1 VAIRKSSISGTPF
14 GNTANRPS
22 SPTVGQ
28 TYYNGELGYQEIYTA
43 AGWAPTVSAAG
54 EDFTINVGTS
64 GYTKT
69 DLSKNFVDGQYI
81 CTSSLSDV
89 TLDIYLL
96 NEDGSVSGYANAA
109 TATTT
114 INATASFRY
123 VVIYGATNND
133 TLTFQYKTV
142 VAPTSNSTTDLLIGP
157 RITNVA
163 TVNLPNQ
170 NDTTVVTGQNFAT
183 DITATFTG
191 TDSVARSA
199 KSIVRSSSTSL
210 IITRP
215 DTMPP
220 SANPYT
226 LTLTNP
232 GTISPTST
240 NSHKSI
246 NTISSGNSP
255 VWVTGTTIHYDIN
268 VAWNGGNLSATD
280 ADGGSSVTYTI
291 VSGTLPNGISL
302 ASNGVITGTP
312 TNSQQSVT
320 FRATDS
326 GGNTADRTILFN
338 QKPVWTTTSLANAT
352 SGIAYSQTLA
362 TTDDTAVARTYSLV
376 SGTLPSGLSLSSAGV
391 ISGTPSAGN
400 GGANMVFRA
409 TDGNGGTQD
418 KTLTISTTVVTT
430 FTSNGSWTAP
440 SGISTIDAL
449 VVAGGGGGGTS
460 GSSNPNRSGGGG
472 GAGGFRNLT
481 SVSVSPGTTYAI
493 TVGAGG
499 SGGDFWPGNTGSNS
513 SVGALISASG
523 GGGGNAN
530 DQSGIA
536 GGSGGGGATH
546 TGTQRNGGAGNVGGY
561 SPAEGNAGGTAF
573 SGNCGGGGGGA
584 GSAGGSASVSNS
596 GAGGSGATSTIT
608 GTSVTYAGG
617 GGGAGNNGGASGGSG
632 GGGAGNKNSNGVSGT
647 VNTGGGGGAGAPY
660 TSGSNGGSGG
670 SGIVIIK
677 YTGG

>member
-1 VAIRKSSISGTPF
+1 MPIRKSSISGVPF

-22 SPTVGQ
+22 NPTVGQ
-28 TYYNGELGYQEIYTA
+28 TYYNGELGYQEIYTND
-43 AGWAPTVSAAG
+43 GWTPTVAGSG

-64 GYTKT
+64 GNTKT
-69 DLSKNFVDGQYI
+69 DLTKNFVGGQYI
-81 CTSSLSDV
+81 CTSSLSDS

-123 VVIYGATNND
+123 VVVYGATNND

-142 VAPTSNSTTDLLIGP
+142 VAPNSNSTNDLLIGP

-163 TVNLPNQ
+163 TVSLPNQ

-191 TDSVARSA
+191 TDSVARNA

-232 GTISPTST
+232 GTISPTSS

-280 ADGGSSVTYTI
+280 ADGGSSITYTI

-352 SGIAYSQTLA
+352 TGVAYSQTLA

-376 SGTLPSGLSLSSAGV
+376 SGTLPTGLSLSSAGV

-400 GGANMVFRA
+400 GGSNMVFRA

-418 KTLTISTTVVTT
+418 KTLTISTTVITT
-430 FTSNGSWTAP
+430 FNSNGSWTAP
-440 SGISTIDAL
+440 SGISSIDCL
-449 VVAGGGGGGTS
+449 VVAGGGAGGTNGS
-460 GSSNPNRSGGGG
+460 GNPGRTAGGG

-481 SVSVSPGTTYAI
+481 GVAVSPGTTYTI

-499 SGGDFWPGNTGSNS
+499 AGSSEVFVNNPGS
-513 SVGALISASG
+513 SSSIGALVLASG
-523 GGGGNAN
+523 GGGGAAN
-530 DQSGIA
+530 NTNGGS
-536 GGSGGGGATH
+536 GGSGGGAGSHGDAK
-546 TGTQRNGGAGNVGGY
+546 TGG
-561 SPAEGNAGGTAF
+561 SGNAGGF
-573 SGNCGGGGGGA
+573 SPSEGNRGGNANIGGGGGGGA
-584 GSAGGSASVSNS
+584 GSAGADVTS
-596 GAGGSGATSTIT
+596 GGGNGGSGASSSIT
-608 GTSVTYAGG
+608 GTPVTYAGG
-617 GGGAGNNGGASGGSG
+617 GGGAGSGGAGSGGSG
-632 GGGAGNKNSNGVSGT
+632 GGANGAVNANGNSASA
-647 VNTGGGGGAGAPY
+647 NTGGGGGASAVVS
-660 TSGSNGGSGG
+660 SGGGVSGSGG
-670 SGIVIIK
+670 SGRVIIK
-677 YTGG
+677 YIGG